1 MTKILAVVALA
12 LALTGCPNGQTP
24 EQSARDA
31 LAAAHGWVVN
41 AQAVWSTTCK
51 ADSTQAKCVS
61 TNKLIA
67 AEHTAADALVVY
79 CGGAPASG
87 APSYLDG
94 GTCVENKTAGG
105 VLQSAIVNMN
115 SFATDVQALLK
126 KEGQ

>member
-1 MTKILAVVALA
+1 MKILAVAALA

-31 LAAAHGWVVN
+31 IAAAHGWVVN

-51 ADSTQAKCVS
+51 TDPSQAKCVS

-87 APSYLDG
+87 PSYLDG
-94 GTCVENKTAGG
+94 GPCTENKTAGG
-105 VLQSAIVNMN
+105 VLQSSIVNMN
-115 SFATDVQALLK
+115 SFAADVQSWLK
-126 KEGQ
+126 KEGH